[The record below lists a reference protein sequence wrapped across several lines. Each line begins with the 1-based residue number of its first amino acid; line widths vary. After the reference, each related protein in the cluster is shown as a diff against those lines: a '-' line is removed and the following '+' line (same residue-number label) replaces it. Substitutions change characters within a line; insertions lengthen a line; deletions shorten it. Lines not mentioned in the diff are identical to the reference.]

1 MSEQE
6 QTVTEEVVDMEK
18 LEQELSDA
26 KSRHAKAE
34 SNLNTAI
41 ASGDTEKVLESVK
54 TVNQAKCVV
63 AASPS
68 ICAVGASVQLIKAF
82 NLNLNMEV

>member
-6 QTVTEEVVDMEK
+6 QITEEVVDIEK

-26 KSRHAKAE
+26 KARHEKAQ
-34 SNLNTAI
+34 SNLDAAI

-54 TVNQAKCVV
+54 TVNQAKCAV
-63 AASPS
+63 AANPS
-68 ICAVGASVQLIKAF
+68 ICAVGASVQLIEAF
-82 NLNLNMEV
+82 NLSLNMEV